1 MENRSHALMTGFFTI
16 ALLIAAVLAG
26 VWFNRDRVERVPY
39 QIATTE
45 SIPGLN
51 PQAAV
56 RYRGLEVG
64 RVNDIGFDPAMPGQI
79 VIRLAVDPEAPVT
92 KTTFA
97 SLGYQGVTGIAFIQ
111 LDDDKTGSAL
121 LQSDNAH
128 IATIPLRPG
137 FLDQLEKRGKVILQ
151 KTEEITTRIDNL
163 MSPDNQKKIIGA
175 FDNISK
181 TALAYEAIPQQ
192 LAPTFARLPALVAKA
207 EQSMASL
214 NELSASATRMTR
226 NVDTLA
232 TALQAPGGPI
242 QRATDTFERVG
253 ASLDGVTSDLKLNT
267 LPHVVAMTD
276 EARTSLR
283 AVKRTATSLSERP
296 QSLLFGSPS
305 ASPGPGEAGFV
316 APSVAPAVATAAAPT
331 N

>member
-16 ALLIAAVLAG
+16 ALLIASVLAG
-26 VWFNRDRVERVPY
+26 IWFNRDRVERVPY

-64 RVNDIGFDPAMPGQI
+64 KVDDIGFNPALPGQI
-79 VIRLAVDPEAPVT
+79 LIRLAVDPEAPVT
-92 KTTFA
+92 RTTFA
-97 SLGYQGVTGIAFIQ
+97 MLGYQGVTGIAFIQ
-111 LDDDKTGSAL
+111 LDDEQTGSAL
-121 LQSDNAH
+121 LPSSKAH
-128 IATIPLRPG
+128 VATIPLRAG
-137 FLDQLEKRGKVILQ
+137 ILDQLEKRGLVIL
-151 KTEEITTRIDNL
+151 KKSEEIATRIDSL
-163 MSPDNQKKIIGA
+163 MSPENQQKIIGA

-181 TALAYEAIPQQ
+181 TALAYEAIPKQ
-192 LAPTFARLPALVAKA
+192 LEPTFRRLPELVAKA
-207 EQSMASL
+207 EQGLVSL
-214 NELSASATRMTR
+214 NALSASATGMTR
-226 NVDTLA
+226 NVDMLA
-232 TALQAPGGPI
+232 TSLQAPDGPI
-242 QRATDTFERVG
+242 ARLTRTFDRVG
-253 ASLDGVTSDLKLNT
+253 TALEGVTSDLELDT

-316 APSVAPAVATAAAPT
+316 APPPAPTVAPTK
-331 N
+331 